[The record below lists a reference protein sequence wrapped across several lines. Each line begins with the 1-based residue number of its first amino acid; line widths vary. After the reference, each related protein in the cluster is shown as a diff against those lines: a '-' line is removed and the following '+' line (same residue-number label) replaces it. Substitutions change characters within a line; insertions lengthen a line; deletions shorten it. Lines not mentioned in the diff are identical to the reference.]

1 MQQAAM
7 GNAHAGFGIRKPDRI
22 QPCDNGK
29 AIAMIEPVALAAASS
44 SDRASAKPT
53 RKAMATLTTHTL
65 NSVDGTHAGSVGV
78 SLYRVAPDGSRQVI
92 FEAETD
98 AGGRLSQRI
107 AEDQVDPTA
116 AYELVF
122 QTGAYF
128 AARNL
133 SLPGL
138 RLQKEAVI
146 RFCMPDPAA
155 AYHMPLVMAPNGY
168 SVWLSS

>member
-1 MQQAAM
+1 MWPHALGVAAVDMQA
-7 GNAHAGFGIRKPDRI
+7 
-22 QPCDNGK
+22 CDNGK
-29 AIAMIEPVALAAASS
+29 VGAAITLSLLAAGCSNK
-44 SDRASAKPT
+44 ASAQSIQF
-53 RKAMATLTTHTL
+53 AMATLTTHTL
-65 NSVDGTHAGSVGV
+65 NSVDGTHAGAVGV

-92 FEAETD
+92 FEGETD

-107 AEDQVDPTA
+107 SEDQVDPAA

-133 SLPGL
+133 TLPGL